1 MDLNAWESAWGG
13 AWHPLSDHQG
23 ATYRPPGRN
32 LDDEERRPEETVGG
46 TTEGRPDETTPT
58 YSRTHTHIHYYVHVH
73 TFYSLS
79 DTLSRSTS
87 YSTVTTSDIYH
98 VTRSFY

>member
-1 MDLNAWESAWGG
+1 MQGQGRGG
-13 AWHPLSDHQG
+13 LEDEVQAPSKTMNLS
-23 ATYRPPGRN
+23 PGRN
-32 LDDEERRPEETVGG
+32 MDDEERRPEETVGG